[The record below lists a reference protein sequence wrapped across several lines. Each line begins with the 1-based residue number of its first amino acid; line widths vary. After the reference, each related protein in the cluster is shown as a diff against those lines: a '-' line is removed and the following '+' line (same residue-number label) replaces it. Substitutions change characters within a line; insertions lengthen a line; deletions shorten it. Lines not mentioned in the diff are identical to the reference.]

1 MGTQLTRPAGW
12 ARQFVSASDPVER
25 LDALGQVEFDVKAAI
40 RLQFDELADRFG
52 IQTREVDR
60 AMLTG
65 MPVLLLHGWPYDTRT
80 YVDVAPRL

>member
-25 LDALGQVEFDVKAAI
+25 LDALGQVEFAVKAAI

-60 AMLTG
+60 AMLAG
-65 MPVLLLHGWPYDTRT
+65 MPDLLLHGWPYDTRT